1 MIRPQDLDLVLR
13 PFDLRKVAVTVMLC
27 DTARDMLA
35 RLLRTRW
42 YRLLGVGPLVML
54 LALAPSV
61 LYVDHWMEYWG
72 LTASQAEENA
82 LEHVVHCH
90 ITPANC
96 SDQPLPP
103 DLSATPAVVHVVEP
117 ELTSVALEENVG
129 TMREYIVAPPT
140 EPPRA

>member
-1 MIRPQDLDLVLR
+1 
-13 PFDLRKVAVTVMLC
+13 
-27 DTARDMLA
+27 MLA

-42 YRLLGVGPLVML
+42 YRALAAGPLLML

-61 LYVDHWMEYWG
+61 LYLDHWTEYLG
-72 LTASQAEENA
+72 LTTSEAKENPMGH
-82 LEHVVHCH
+82 LGHCH
-90 ITPANC
+90 IAPASC

-117 ELTSVALEENVG
+117 ELTSVALEESVSTVEG
-129 TMREYIVAPPT
+129 QTVAPPT

>member
-1 MIRPQDLDLVLR
+1 
-13 PFDLRKVAVTVMLC
+13 
-27 DTARDMLA
+27 MLA

-42 YRLLGVGPLVML
+42 YRLLGVGHVVML

-61 LYVDHWMEYWG
+61 LYVDHWAEHFG
-72 LTASQAEENA
+72 LTARETEEPP
-82 LEHVVHCH
+82 LEHVGHCH
-90 ITPANC
+90 IAPANC

-117 ELTSVALEENVG
+117 ELTSVALEEGVR
-129 TMREYIVAPPT
+129 TIEEHMVAPPT

>member
-1 MIRPQDLDLVLR
+1 
-13 PFDLRKVAVTVMLC
+13 
-27 DTARDMLA
+27 MLA

-72 LTASQAEENA
+72 LTAGEKEQNP
-82 LEHVVHCH
+82 LEHIGHCH
-90 ITPANC
+90 IAPANC
-96 SDQPLPP
+96 SDQPLPL

-117 ELTSVALEENVG
+117 ELTSVALEESVR
-129 TMREYIVAPPT
+129 TIEEQTVAPPT
-140 EPPRA
+140 EPPRS

>member
-1 MIRPQDLDLVLR
+1 
-13 PFDLRKVAVTVMLC
+13 
-27 DTARDMLA
+27 MLA

-42 YRLLGVGPLVML
+42 YRLVGAGPLVML

-61 LYVDHWMEYWG
+61 LYVDHWAEYWG
-72 LTASQAEENA
+72 LTASATEESPM
-82 LEHVVHCH
+82 EHIGHCH
-90 ITPANC
+90 FAPANC

-117 ELTSVALEENVG
+117 ELTSVVLEEHQVVLQEH
-129 TMREYIVAPPT
+129 TVAPPT